1 MLDVLMMR
9 YNMRSTYYIRYQQAM
24 MSYPCGLTKGEVKD
38 FDQRTGLL
46 ERIPLL
52 GGKCQKK
59 PLLLL
64 MV

>member
-1 MLDVLMMR
+1 
-9 YNMRSTYYIRYQQAM
+9 MRSTYYIRYQQAM

>member
-1 MLDVLMMR
+1 MDNDMVGKLLPGDKVR
-9 YNMRSTYYIRYQQAM
+9 CEIK
-24 MSYPCGLTKGEVKD
+24 TKGKRTYVKSI
-38 FDQRTGLL
+38 GLL